1 VVLLILVDK
10 TYKYKMNLQP
20 KQFQLCIS
28 AIILSVVPH
37 MSYMLTSWIRSTLLI
52 ILRIWTRLDLIP
64 KASPVT
70 LVIFLVDVSSKHYPL
85 TKVRPIIGFITN
97 VIELH
102 IEYTLPHK
110 YGRWTSLLALE
121 PRFSYEK
128 TIIGL
133 IQEKTRIHS
142 KNCHKSSL

>member
-1 VVLLILVDK
+1 
-10 TYKYKMNLQP
+10 MNLQP

-37 MSYMLTSWIRSTLLI
+37 MSYMYVAFLNSFNTSTLLI